1 MGRVCWGSPLLPFLC
16 PFPSSS
22 LVGVGEDMVF
32 TDTVAELVL
41 FSLVH
46 REAFSLYTA
55 LPKRL
60 LGFLLF
66 FWMRSTAPSTL
77 EDSNSCDLAI
87 EQRVA
92 GRVSV
97 SISSSFSR
105 HV

>member
-66 FWMRSTAPSTL
+66 FGCGQLHP
-77 EDSNSCDLAI
+77 
-87 EQRVA
+87 
-92 GRVSV
+92 
-97 SISSSFSR
+97 R
-105 HV
+105 HWRIQTPVT